1 MPGSIQ
7 ALGKLK
13 TGQKGNVVKIN
24 ARGELGRRIRDMGL
38 IPGMNVQIVGRAP
51 LLDPMT
57 LRFAN
62 TSVAMRRSE
71 ACSILISED

>member
-1 MPGSIQ
+1 MKGSVQ

-13 TGQKGNVVKIN
+13 TGQKGSVVKIT
-24 ARGELGRRIRDMGL
+24 AGGELGRRIRDMGL

-51 LLDPMT
+51 PLDPMT

-62 TSVAMRRSE
+62 TTVAMRRAE
-71 ACSILISED
+71 ASSILIAED